1 VAAVATTVLAAIASA
16 VVVAFADSTGASIP
30 IAGFAQLTLIF
41 SLVGVGV
48 GIAAVMARKARR
60 PRATFVRTAVAL
72 TALSFVPDL
81 TFGFDAGSAA
91 TLITLH
97 TVAAAIVV
105 PTLTRRLAR
114 ADQARTVSLSFRQV
128 DAISPT
134 PLRGN
139 PVAVVKTRTRDGRA
153 GSRARTRA
161 RGAAP
166 TGHDDEHPATFAF
179 KVGQQARVTA
189 TRSAHTWPGQATSH
203 AELSALASGD
213 QRLASGVSRSVP
225 SASSD
230 IVETAAG
237 RKPRA
242 IIHTASTISCT
253 ARGMNIKTCAE
264 ETAPMTPYIASRSA
278 AT

>member
-16 VVVAFADSTGASIP
+16 AVVAFADSTCASIP
-30 IAGFAQLTLIF
+30 IAGFAQLTLVF
-41 SLVGVGV
+41 SLVGV

-105 PTLTRRLAR
+105 PTLTRLLAR

-139 PVAVVKTRTRDGRA
+139 LGCSGED
-153 GSRARTRA
+153 
-161 RGAAP
+161 
-166 TGHDDEHPATFAF
+166 
-179 KVGQQARVTA
+179 
-189 TRSAHTWPGQATSH
+189 AHK
-203 AELSALASGD
+203 
-213 QRLASGVSRSVP
+213 
-225 SASSD
+225 
-230 IVETAAG
+230 G
-237 RKPRA
+237 RKGR
-242 IIHTASTISCT
+242 
-253 ARGMNIKTCAE
+253 
-264 ETAPMTPYIASRSA
+264 
-278 AT
+278 